1 MRFRPNRS
9 GINSL
14 MKNAEVGREVER
26 IAGRIAGRIASSAE
40 SATGGEFRTDSAL
53 GPRRWRAAVI
63 GDYEKQNDAEG
74 TRSAL
79 LRGMDGAGSD

>member
-1 MRFRPNRS
+1 
-9 GINSL
+9 
-14 MKNAEVGREVER
+14 MKSPEVGREVER
-26 IAGRIAGRIASSAE
+26 VAGRIASSAE

-63 GDYEKQNDAEG
+63 GDYKKHNDAEG

-79 LRGMDGAGSD
+79 LRSMDGAGSD

>member
-1 MRFRPNRS
+1 MRFRPNMT
-9 GINSL
+9 GIRSL
-14 MKNAEVGREVER
+14 MRTPEAGREVER
-26 IAGRIAGRIASSAE
+26 IASRIRSSAE
-40 SATGGEFRTDSAL
+40 GSTGGEFRTDSAL

-63 GDYEKQNDAEG
+63 GNYQKYGDAEG

>member
-14 MKNAEVGREVER
+14 MKNPEVGREVER
-26 IAGRIAGRIASSAE
+26 IAGRIAASAE
-40 SATGGEFRTDSAL
+40 GDGGDYRTDSAL
-53 GPRRWRAAVI
+53 GARRWRAAVI
-63 GDYEKQNDAEG
+63 GNYNKHNDAEG

-79 LRGMDGAGSD
+79 LRGMDGA

>member
-1 MRFRPNRS
+1 MRFRPNMN
-9 GINSL
+9 GIRSL
-14 MKNAEVGREVER
+14 MRTPETGREVER
-26 IAGRIAGRIASSAE
+26 IAGRIKSSAE

-63 GDYEKQNDAEG
+63 GNYQKHNDAEG

-79 LRGMDGAGSD
+79 LRGMDGGGGD

>member
-14 MKNAEVGREVER
+14 MKTPEVGREVER
-26 IAGRIAGRIASSAE
+26 IAGRIASSAE
-40 SATGGEFRTDSAL
+40 SASGGEFRTDSAL
-53 GPRRWRAAVI
+53 GARRWRAAVI

-79 LRGMDGAGSD
+79 LRGMDGT

>member
-14 MKNAEVGREVER
+14 MKTPEVGREVE
-26 IAGRIAGRIASSAE
+26 RIAGRIASSAE

-53 GPRRWRAAVI
+53 GARRWRAAAI
-63 GDYEKQNDAEG
+63 GDYEKRNDAEG